1 MSPGYVS
8 TYWPT
13 PSANLLVDMLA
24 ERSTRI
30 RLICRLIW
38 QPRVGRHIGW
48 HVDCVSADS
57 VNQYLARG
65 AKITQDPKSVLFL
78 ENNREGLKLS
88 SKMALKLEME
98 CEFPFGIF
106 CPEKQDY
113 LFRTSVAP
121 WNFLLERPQKSAS
134 TCFPTGNGKQRCKWY
149 KKKHF
154 VNGKQPWSPR
164 HTVKALFEGLMY
176 GGKFV
181 FQNQLG

>member
-1 MSPGYVS
+1 MKYRLNVGGVSIDMSPDYVS

-13 PSANLLVDMLA
+13 SSANLLVDMLA

-149 KKKHF
+149 NKK
-154 VNGKQPWSPR
+154 NI
-164 HTVKALFEGLMY
+164 L
-176 GGKFV
+176 
-181 FQNQLG
+181 

>member
-1 MSPGYVS
+1 MKYRLNVGGVSIDMSPDYLS

-24 ERSTRI
+24 DRSTRF

-38 QPRVGRHIGW
+38 QPRVGRHGR

-113 LFRTSVAP
+113 LFRSSIAP

-134 TCFPTGNGKQRCKWY
+134 TCFPTGNGKQPCKWY
-149 KKKHF
+149 KKKTF
-154 VNGKQPWSPR
+154 CKR
-164 HTVKALFEGLMY
+164 
-176 GGKFV
+176 
-181 FQNQLG
+181 